1 MPEKNA
7 ASERDFDPRHR
18 IVGAIIIVVLAVIF
32 VPMILD
38 QNEWAPR
45 QPGAKHE
52 AQSPD
57 SKTVVM
63 RVEDMRR
70 KRTTPAD
77 SSKATVAEKKT
88 VVPVETK
95 KVTSSSKPSA
105 TVKPVQKREKQSKV
119 TKATSPKPAAE
130 KKKPQPLIKD
140 GWVVQLGTFAN
151 QENVERIRTKLSNK
165 GFKVRTESVRLAS
178 GPATRVQ
185 VGPYGRKAQAET
197 MRKRIESDLGLKG
210 SVLAAR

>member
-1 MPEKNA
+1 MPEKNT
-7 ASERDFDPRHR
+7 ASEREFDPRHR

-32 VPMILD
+32 VPMILN

-52 AQSPD
+52 TQSPD
-57 SKTVVM
+57 SKIVVM

-70 KRTTPAD
+70 KRTIPPDASRAKKAENKAGAKNTKP
-77 SSKATVAEKKT
+77 SSKQSAAAKPVSKPEKKVAVST
-88 VVPVETK
+88 
-95 KVTSSSKPSA
+95 
-105 TVKPVQKREKQSKV
+105 
-119 TKATSPKPAAE
+119 PKPAAV
-130 KKKPQPLIKD
+130 KKKPQPVIKD

-151 QENVERIRTKLSNK
+151 QKNVDRIRTKLSNK

-178 GPATRVQ
+178 GTATRVQ

>member
-1 MPEKNA
+1 MPEKNT
-7 ASERDFDPRHR
+7 ASEREFDPRHR

-52 AQSPD
+52 SQSSN

-70 KRTTPAD
+70 KRTLPSDVSRAEKVESKAKAKNTKP
-77 SSKATVAEKKT
+77 SSKQ
-88 VVPVETK
+88 
-95 KVTSSSKPSA
+95 SA
-105 TVKPVQKREKQSKV
+105 AAKPVPKPEKQVAVS
-119 TKATSPKPAAE
+119 TPKPAAV
-130 KKKPQPLIKD
+130 KKKPQPVIKD

-151 QENVERIRTKLSNK
+151 QKNVDRIRTKLSNK